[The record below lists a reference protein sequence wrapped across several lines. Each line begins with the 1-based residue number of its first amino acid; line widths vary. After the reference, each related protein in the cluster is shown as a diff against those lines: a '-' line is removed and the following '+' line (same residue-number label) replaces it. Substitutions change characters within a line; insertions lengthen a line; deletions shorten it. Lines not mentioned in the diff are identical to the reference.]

1 MRVWRGRELGH
12 RWESRGWCWHP
23 GHGWRRCL
31 VCFRPHEWRCDKN
44 VGQEAQRQYA
54 NQDQLGEICISIV
67 RVLRVVRLVLLPVDQ
82 LVSPA
87 VNPLW
92 LVMDVAQRYCQY
104 LSDTDL
110 SLLAN
115 ASDLGV
121 AERDGPAHL
130 RANPSLIEGALASPG
145 AFSATFDPGVSSDPL
160 IMTSPFLLFAVA
172 VHRGIAELAETSF
185 IEERIGARQRVPVFG
200 TEDLAAFT
208 DTVERRLFL
217 IEHLASYTRVKSGP
231 VYVERGGRRRR
242 QRFSEIDPQRLAAML
257 DVVPEAERSTIYR
270 RLGDLA
276 LFMTGVFPD
285 STTRRTPHPIEIER
299 LLRTVRG
306 QAEIGRLG
314 VDDIDDIVGG
324 RGSAGLL
331 EWLGPRWY
339 RLSAEA
345 MPIPSISR
353 LLREVADGFDGARRF
368 LTLVADRYILPQRER
383 WFPLGAMPPT

>member
-1 MRVWRGRELGH
+1 
-12 RWESRGWCWHP
+12 
-23 GHGWRRCL
+23 
-31 VCFRPHEWRCDKN
+31 
-44 VGQEAQRQYA
+44 
-54 NQDQLGEICISIV
+54 
-67 RVLRVVRLVLLPVDQ
+67 
-82 LVSPA
+82 
-87 VNPLW
+87 
-92 LVMDVAQRYCQY
+92 MDVAQRYCHH

-110 SLLAN
+110 ALLAA
-115 ASDLGV
+115 ASELSV

-145 AFSATFDPGVSSDPL
+145 VFSATFDPELSSDPL
-160 IMTSPFLLFAVA
+160 VTTTPFLLFAVA
-172 VHRGIAELAETSF
+172 VHRGIAELGETSF

-217 IEHLASYTRVKSGP
+217 IEHLASYTRVKTAP
-231 VYVERGGRRRR
+231 VWVQRGGRMRR
-242 QRFSEIDPQRLAAML
+242 QHVSEIDPQRRAIML
-257 DVVPEAERSTIYR
+257 DVAPEAERSAIYR

-285 STTRRTPHPIEIER
+285 STTRRTPYPIEVER
-299 LLRTVRG
+299 LLRTLSG
-306 QAEIGRLG
+306 STDIGRI
-314 VDDIDDIVGG
+314 DIDDIVGR

-339 RLSAEA
+339 RLAAET

-353 LLREVADGFDGARRF
+353 LLSEVADGFDGARRF

-383 WFPLGAMPPT
+383 WLPLGAMPSV